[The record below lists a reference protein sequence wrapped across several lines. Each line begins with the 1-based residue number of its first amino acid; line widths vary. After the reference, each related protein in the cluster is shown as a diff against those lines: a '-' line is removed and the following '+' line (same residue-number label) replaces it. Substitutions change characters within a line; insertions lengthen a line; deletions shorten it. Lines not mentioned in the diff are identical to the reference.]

1 MVVEHRGKQV
11 VRRTYR
17 VKVAGKVE
25 IDVLHGNHLR
35 ISAAGGSALDSKNR
49 AEARLAQGDR
59 DILAYPAQSVCEAY
73 RRRGLALA
81 RGRGGYGGDENQL
94 SVFPL
99 RLREQGQVYL
109 RLVVSVL
116 LDVLFVNMGALC
128 DNADVLGFAALR
140 NFNVG

>member
-11 VRRTYR
+11 VRRAYR
-17 VKVAGKVE
+17 VEVAGEVE
-25 IDVLHGNHLR
+25 VDILHGNHLR
-35 ISAAGGSALDSKNR
+35 ISAAGGSALDSENR
-49 AEARLAQGDR
+49 TEARLTQSDR

-81 RGRGGYGGDENQL
+81 RRGRGYGGDENQL

-99 RLREQGQVYL
+99 RLREQGQVYF

-116 LDVLFVNMGALC
+116 FDVLFINMGALC

>member
-1 MVVEHRGKQV
+1 MTPKTGP
-11 VRRTYR
+11 
-17 VKVAGKVE
+17 
-25 IDVLHGNHLR
+25 
-35 ISAAGGSALDSKNR
+35 
-49 AEARLAQGDR
+49 RLAQGDR
-59 DILAYPAQSVCEAY
+59 DILAYPAQPVCETY

-81 RGRGGYGGDENQL
+81 RGGRGYGGDKNQL

-99 RLREQGQVYL
+99 RIREQGQIYF